1 MQVVVNAYK
10 SVPLYFLKWYD
21 KGNKKIQGGNNVMCK
36 EKKGLKKVLLTLAV
50 AWLGVHILPS
60 ADCVQAANVT
70 ISTDKS
76 SITMDNAGLQGSA
89 SLEVSVENAPVGA
102 TTVISLGDSQVAKFY
117 KEVYNEKD
125 ERNGIEL
132 YTTKSETIEA
142 KEYDEEED
150 DDDGIEVNIIPL
162 TTGKSSVVINVY
174 SSTKAVLAT
183 KTIPVE
189 VRKVTPKLCREDHA
203 KNKKYTLAQT
213 SDWSCECGDWVSGNF
228 YISNVPYGS
237 KVTLAVS
244 NNKMYK
250 YINSYDLYK
259 WKKMSS
265 TSYVLKENPYPYG
278 ENYDFSLCPVKTG
291 KATITVT
298 IESGAETTTFVINNK
313 VISYKNPLSKLVIN
327 GKNKTKAF
335 NKEQY
340 LRSGTNL
347 ESSSILNMYSGK
359 SKTMTGQIKM
369 KKGYKLVS
377 VKNVNKKIKL
387 TKKQGSYYF
396 TIKKSKLKMLKITYK
411 DKKGKTR
418 YLYNNEV

>member
-1 MQVVVNAYK
+1 MR
-10 SVPLYFLKWYD
+10 
-21 KGNKKIQGGNNVMCK
+21 K
-36 EKKGLKKVLLTLAV
+36 ERKGLKKVLLTLAI
-50 AWLGVHILPS
+50 AWLGVQVIPS
-60 ADCVQAANVT
+60 ADCVQAANAT

-76 SITMDNAGLQGSA
+76 SITMNNAGLQGA
-89 SLEVSVENAPVGA
+89 TSLEVSVENAPAGS
-102 TTVISLGDSQVAKFY
+102 TTVITLENSQVAKFY
-117 KEVYNEKD
+117 KDVYNEED
-125 ERNGIEL
+125 EYEGIEL
-132 YTTKSETIEA
+132 YTTKSEKNED
-142 KEYDEEED
+142 KKYDEDEEDDEEE
-150 DDDGIEVNIIPL
+150 GIDLNIIPL
-162 TTGKSSVVINVY
+162 TPGKSSVVINVY

-189 VRKVTPKLCREDHA
+189 VRKVTPKLYREDDA
-203 KNKKYTLAQT
+203 KNKKYTLGQT
-213 SDWSCECGDWVSGNF
+213 SDWSCECGDWVSGGF
-228 YISNVPYGS
+228 GISNVPYGS
-237 KVTLAVS
+237 KVTLTVS

-250 YINSYDLYK
+250 YINSYDYYK
-259 WKKMSS
+259 WKKMNSK
-265 TSYVLKENPYPYG
+265 TYVLEGNPYTYG
-278 ENYDFSLCPVKTG
+278 DNFEFSLCPVKTG

-298 IESGAETTTFVINNK
+298 IESGADKLTFVINNK
-313 VISYKNPLSKLVIN
+313 VISYKNPLSKLIIN

-347 ESSSILNMYSGK
+347 ESSTTLNMYNGK

-377 VKNVNKKIKL
+377 VKNGNKKVKL

-396 TIKKSKLKMLKITYK
+396 SVKKSKLKMLKITYK